1 MPAFHHG
8 ISAQELNQGI
18 LPMRNANIS
27 VIGLVV
33 TSTDAD
39 ATQYPLDIPVL
50 LTGITQDN
58 IDKAGT
64 NGTLRDCLQTIRDIH
79 NPTVVVLRVT
89 DLVDVDS
96 LDILLNCPTLFGLMP
111 KRLGAPNLD
120 TPAVVAKLSTIAKRR
135 RGMVYASPRSTEG
148 AILTDV
154 AAITAYRD
162 TIGDREVC
170 LIDNEWLDTVTG
182 VDMVK
187 TKPIIATALAMRAL
201 IDEKYPA
208 SFTKSISNIP
218 VPGITGIAQPRTW
231 DLEDPNT
238 EVGYLNANEVT
249 SVIQHEGFRFWGN
262 RTCSSDP
269 RFAFETVTLTA
280 QWMLDT
286 IIWGCFPFIDQPMT
300 VVLVQDIIDSINAK
314 LRATLSKD
322 WLIGASAWYNAEYN
336 NPQDLSQG
344 LLWIDYDYTPV
355 PTLENLG
362 LNQRITDRYLVDFG
376 KLIAQ
381 GA

>member
-1 MPAFHHG
+1 MT
-8 ISAQELNQGI
+8 Q
-18 LPMRNANIS
+18 
-27 VIGLVV
+27 V
-33 TSTDAD
+33 T
-39 ATQYPLDIPVL
+39 
-50 LTGITQDN
+50 
-58 IDKAGT
+58 
-64 NGTLRDCLQTIRDIH
+64 
-79 NPTVVVLRVT
+79 
-89 DLVDVDS
+89 
-96 LDILLNCPTLFGLMP
+96 
-111 KRLGAPNLD
+111 
-120 TPAVVAKLSTIAKRR
+120 
-135 RGMVYASPRSTEG
+135 
-148 AILTDV
+148 
-154 AAITAYRD
+154 
-162 TIGDREVC
+162 
-170 LIDNEWLDTVTG
+170 
-182 VDMVK
+182 
-187 TKPIIATALAMRAL
+187 PIIATALAMRVM
-201 IDEKYPA
+201 IDETYPA

-218 VPGITGIAQPRTW
+218 VPSVGGIVQPRTW

-269 RFAFETVTLTA
+269 RFAFETATLTA

-314 LRATLSKD
+314 LRATVSKD